1 LENTGWWTYA
11 FCHNRYVKQFH
22 ALPPGN
28 NVPHY
33 PPVQD
38 PSTESFIL
46 GQTPAYERHQD
57 TEIYGQ
63 PPSQLDEGL
72 TSVDALGEQRYLV
85 QKMGGGTWC
94 DLIKKNRRIEVQ
106 FQCDPNGGDRIEWI
120 KETTTCSY
128 LMVIHTA
135 KLCNDLAFVPVK
147 RVGEG
152 EGIHE
157 ILCLQVLAQ
166 EEIEAGSVFP
176 EGSGQQ
182 VFELPPGTKVVE
194 GVKGPA
200 SVETT
205 TTEENPEAAD
215 YLEFILPPASLP
227 SAAKLLQETILS
239 QIKEG
244 SFLRPDGEP
253 YDPESEDVIEY
264 RVELIDDEEGT
275 VFGVIK
281 VKISQGAVVETEF
294 YLNADDGEQGKDV
307 LPESLRKEL
316 NDWLQ
321 GRDMGPPENP

>member
-1 LENTGWWTYA
+1 M
-11 FCHNRYVKQFH
+11 
-22 ALPPGN
+22 
-28 NVPHY
+28 
-33 PPVQD
+33 
-38 PSTESFIL
+38 L
-46 GQTPAYERHQD
+46 GQTPTYERHQD

-85 QKMGGGTWC
+85 QKMGAGTWC

-147 RVGEG
+147 RVGGG

-157 ILCLQVLAQ
+157 ILCSQVVGQ
-166 EEIEAGSVFP
+166 DEIGAGNGFQD
-176 EGSGQQ
+176 GSQQ
-182 VFELPPGTKVVE
+182 TFELPPGTKPVE
-194 GVKGPA
+194 DAKGPTSPEA
-200 SVETT
+200 ATE
-205 TTEENPEAAD
+205 EENPEAAD
-215 YLEFILPPASLP
+215 YLEFILPPAPLP
-227 SAAKLLQETILS
+227 SAAKLLQETIES

-253 YDPESEDVIEY
+253 YDPESEDIIEY
-264 RVELIDDEEGT
+264 RVELIDDEQDT

-281 VKISQGAVVETEF
+281 VKISQGAVVETDF
-294 YLNADDGEQGKDV
+294 SMNADDGEQGKDV

-321 GRDMGPPENP
+321 GRDVGPPENR